1 MNRLNMFLLTALV
14 LCALSLVNAQ
24 HQARQL
30 FVALDR
36 AQAEEKQLNTDWSR
50 LQYEQSAL
58 GKSARIADIA
68 SKQLKMSPAQA
79 GRTQYLQGFADLPAA
94 GGASGASSAAA
105 SAPTASGV
113 QP

>member
-68 SKQLKMSPAQA
+68 RMQLKMAPAQA
-79 GRTQYLQGFADLPAA
+79 GRTQYLQGFADAPAA
-94 GGASGASSAAA
+94 ASAATA

>member
-1 MNRLNMFLLTALV
+1 MNRLNMFLLTVLV
-14 LCALSLVNAQ
+14 LCALSLVSSQ

-79 GRTQYLQGFADLPAA
+79 GRTQYLQGFADVPVA
-94 GGASGASSAAA
+94 GADASAAA

-113 QP
+113 RP

>member
-68 SKQLKMSPAQA
+68 QTKLKMSPAQA
-79 GRTQYLQGFADLPAA
+79 GRTQYLQGFADVPAA
-94 GGASGASSAAA
+94 GANASATA

>member
-68 SKQLKMSPAQA
+68 RSQLKMAPAQA
-79 GRTQYLQGFADLPAA
+79 GRTQYLQGFVDAPVA
-94 GGASGASSAAA
+94 GVSSATA

>member
-36 AQAEEKQLNTDWSR
+36 AQAEEKQLNIDWSR

-79 GRTQYLQGFADLPAA
+79 GRTQYLQGFADVPAP
-94 GGASGASSAAA
+94 GASNAAASA

>member
-1 MNRLNMFLLTALV
+1 MNRLNTFLLTALV

-36 AQAEEKQLNTDWSR
+36 AQAEEKQLNIDWSR
-50 LQYEQSAL
+50 LQYEQSAF

-68 SKQLKMSPAQA
+68 GKQLKMAPAQA
-79 GRTQYLQGFADLPAA
+79 GRTQYLQGFVDAPVAA
-94 GGASGASSAAA
+94 GASSATA

>member
-14 LCALSLVNAQ
+14 LWLVNAQ

-68 SKQLKMSPAQA
+68 SRQLKMSPAQA

-94 GGASGASSAAA
+94 GMSSGASSAAA